1 MKVVLVAKDKA
12 GALPVRMENRPLHV
26 EYLKGSPEVEQAGP
40 ILNADG
46 DMCGSVIVLNVEDM
60 ADAEAWAKAR
70 ESHLVRYG
78 LKGLEIFPEELE
90 GVALA

>member
-1 MKVVLVAKDKA
+1 VKVVLVAKDKA

-46 DMCGSVIVLNVEDM
+46 DMCGSVIILNVEDM
-60 ADAEAWAKAR
+60 ADAEAWAKADPYAKAGLF
-70 ESHLVRYG
+70 ESV
-78 LKGLEIFPEELE
+78 ELLPWNRVIE
-90 GVALA
+90 T